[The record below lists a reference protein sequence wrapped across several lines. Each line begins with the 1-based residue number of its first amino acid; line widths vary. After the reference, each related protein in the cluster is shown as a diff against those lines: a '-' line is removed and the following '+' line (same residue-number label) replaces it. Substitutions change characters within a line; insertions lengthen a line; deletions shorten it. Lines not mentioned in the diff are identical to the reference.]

1 MKILVT
7 GGTGLIGS
15 EVGPLLVSQG
25 HELIVISRHQK
36 KAQERLTYPAK
47 IIECDLSTQALP
59 SECFAE
65 VQAILHLAGESID
78 GRWSE
83 GKKNHIL
90 RSREQSTINLL
101 KNCPANVSCLV
112 SASALGYYGHRN
124 DEELDENSARGTG
137 FLSDVCEAWEKAVQ
151 SSFQQRTVMLRFGVV
166 LSRKGGALN
175 KLVRIFKNHTG
186 AVLGQG
192 TQWMSWLSLTDAARL
207 ITESLQNPNMQG
219 VFVAANGV
227 PVTNRQLTRTLAD
240 SLDVTLLPP
249 APAVA
254 VRALL
259 GEMSALVLDSTRAT
273 SGRISQF
280 GFEYKDKSLED
291 FFSSELKPY
300 SGGNLFFSV
309 EQYIPERIENVFRF
323 FSDEKNLEM
332 LTPPFLNFKVEKM
345 STPQIEQNSLIDYKL
360 KIHGIPIHWQTKI
373 EEWNPP
379 EKFVDFQLKGPYR
392 HWRHLH
398 QFASLGKGTLMKDQ
412 VVYRLPAGW
421 LGQIT
426 AGSFV
431 LKDIEKIFA
440 YRRQVI
446 ASHKFT

>member
-1 MKILVT
+1 
-7 GGTGLIGS
+7 
-15 EVGPLLVSQG
+15 
-25 HELIVISRHQK
+25 
-36 KAQERLTYPAK
+36 
-47 IIECDLSTQALP
+47 
-59 SECFAE
+59 
-65 VQAILHLAGESID
+65 
-78 GRWSE
+78 
-83 GKKNHIL
+83 
-90 RSREQSTINLL
+90 
-101 KNCPANVSCLV
+101 
-112 SASALGYYGHRN
+112 
-124 DEELDENSARGTG
+124 
-137 FLSDVCEAWEKAVQ
+137 
-151 SSFQQRTVMLRFGVV
+151 V

-175 KLVRIFKNHTG
+175 KLVRIFKNQTG